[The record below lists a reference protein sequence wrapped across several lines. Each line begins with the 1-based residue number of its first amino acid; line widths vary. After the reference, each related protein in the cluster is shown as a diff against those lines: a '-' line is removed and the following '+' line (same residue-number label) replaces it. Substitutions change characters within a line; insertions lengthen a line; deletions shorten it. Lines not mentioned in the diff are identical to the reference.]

1 MGLLVKRTGLS
12 CTFLQRPPVTLRWAQ
27 TSSKQNTVNVSGQWF
42 EIAAVTKAYL
52 VQQQSMLYSATT
64 CTNMLYIQYLW
75 FSLVITS
82 RTTLYLAP
90 LKSRHFPRLLQ
101 GAAAIWLAN
110 THGTLAKCLSVRNL
124 LTGLSKASTWL
135 QHCSLMVAVRLPCL
149 PVFLEW
155 FKAIVKVL
163 GYHRTW
169 IDMIILLCL
178 TGTEWATCC
187 YFANKALFVF
197 RWSSCV
203 PCDSMCVGPVA
214 AIWCRKHAHVWY
226 AGVVN
231 ALPPAGFLLANN
243 FDLPCPS
250 VRLQRRRRTLHRQN
264 RKMDWSLGW
273 PMLGSTGAN
282 DTCCLGSATNTSTSL
297 SGQG

>member
-1 MGLLVKRTGLS
+1 MGRLVKRTGLS

-42 EIAAVTKAYL
+42 VIAAVTKAYL

-64 CTNMLYIQYLW
+64 CTHMLYIHIQYLW

-155 FKAIVKVL
+155 FKAIAEVL

-187 YFANKALFVF
+187 YFANKALLYFAEVLACHVILCASAQWPLF
-197 RWSSCV
+197 DV
-203 PCDSMCVGPVA
+203 ESM
-214 AIWCRKHAHVWY
+214 
-226 AGVVN
+226 
-231 ALPPAGFLLANN
+231 LM
-243 FDLPCPS
+243 FDMLGLWMHC
-250 VRLQRRRRTLHRQN
+250 LRQ
-264 RKMDWSLGW
+264 DFCW
-273 PMLGSTGAN
+273 PMILTFPAHLSVCSEGAARCIGRIGKWIEAWGGPCWEVQVPM
-282 DTCCLGSATNTSTSL
+282 TLAV
-297 SGQG
+297 